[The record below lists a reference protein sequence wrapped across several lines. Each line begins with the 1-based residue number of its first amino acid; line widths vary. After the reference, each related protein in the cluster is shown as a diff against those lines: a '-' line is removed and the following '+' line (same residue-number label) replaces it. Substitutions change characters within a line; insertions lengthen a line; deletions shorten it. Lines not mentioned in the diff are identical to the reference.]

1 MGPEWCW
8 WCCHPFDGPVLHL
21 PHKYDDM
28 RKRFETMGNFCSWGC
43 MKTFNMDTNKTR
55 AGIIGGNIVMLH
67 KAMYGHV
74 KSIRCAP
81 NRFAL
86 QEFGG
91 TLSIE
96 EFRKMTDYGG
106 NVLVNMPN
114 ELHKIQDVV
123 INREIRFTSINEQ
136 DNKFQEISRSVS
148 TNDTLKLKR
157 QKPLKREENNL
168 EKSMGIT
175 RKK

>member
-1 MGPEWCW
+1 MWCW
-8 WCCHPFDGPVLHL
+8 WCCHPFDGLALHL
-21 PHKYDDM
+21 PYKYDDM

-43 MKTFNMDTNKTR
+43 MKTFNLDTNKTR
-55 AGIIGGNIVMLH
+55 AGIIGGNIVLLH
-67 KAMYGHV
+67 KAMCGHV

-86 QEFGG
+86 KEFGG

-96 EFRKMTDYGG
+96 EFRDS
-106 NVLVNMPN
+106 NVSIIVNMPN
-114 ELHKIQDVV
+114 ELYKIQDV
-123 INREIRFTSINEQ
+123 IIRNEIKFSSVKEQ
-136 DNKFQEISRSVS
+136 DNKFQEISRSTS

>member
-1 MGPEWCW
+1 MWCW
-8 WCCHPFDGPVLHL
+8 WCCHPFDGQALHL

-43 MKTFNMDTNKTR
+43 MKTFNLDTNKTR
-55 AGIIGGNIVMLH
+55 AGVIGGNIVLLH

-74 KSIRCAP
+74 KSIKCAP

-86 QEFGG
+86 KEFGG

-96 EFRKMTDYGG
+96 EFRDSTVK
-106 NVLVNMPN
+106 VQVNMPN
-114 ELHKIQDVV
+114 ELYRIQDV
-123 INREIRFTSINEQ
+123 IIRNEVKFSSLKEQ
-136 DNKFQEISRSVS
+136 DDKFQEISRSTS
-148 TNDTLKLKR
+148 SNDTLKLKR

>member
-1 MGPEWCW
+1 MGPDWCW
-8 WCCHPFDGPVLHL
+8 WCCHSFEGPVLHL
-21 PHKYDDM
+21 PHKYDEL
-28 RKRFETMGNFCSWGC
+28 RKTFETMGNFCSWGC
-43 MKTFNMDTNKTR
+43 MKTFNMDHNKNR
-55 AGIIGGNIVMLH
+55 FGIIGGNIVMLH

-74 KSIRCAP
+74 KPIKCAP
-81 NRFAL
+81 SKYAL
-86 QEFGG
+86 KEFGG

-96 EFRKMTDYGG
+96 EFRECSNSSGQIQ
-106 NVLVNMPN
+106 VNMPD
-114 ELHKIQDVV
+114 ELHRIQEVKIR
-123 INREIRFTSINEQ
+123 NEIKFSTLNEQ
-136 DNKFQEISRSVS
+136 EKFQEISRSTS